1 MNNNDNSS
9 ASKHSLASAFSINF
23 LGNAPKWYKILILS
37 YLIINPIIFFINPF
51 VAGWVLMAEFIS
63 TLALALVC
71 YPLPSGGLLA
81 IEAVILGMTSAKNVY
96 HHVVDNFQVLLLLMF
111 MVAGIYFMKELL
123 LFIFTKLLVS
133 IRSKIVLSL
142 IFSFLGAFLSAFLDA
157 LTVTAVIITVAYGF
171 YGIYHKYASA
181 KGQKPNCSL
190 KDDEAIAEED
200 RQDLENFRGF
210 LRNLMMH
217 AAVGTALGGALT
229 LVGEPQN
236 LIIGGKMGWDFIE
249 FFIKCSPISIP
260 VFFAGL
266 LTCLLTEV
274 TKILGYGYQLPD
286 NVRKVL
292 EDEVKKTSD
301 NIDNR
306 TIARYVIEALAG
318 VFLIFALA
326 LHLAEV
332 GLIGLAVIIIITSFT
347 GVIEEHHFGE
357 SFTES
362 LPFTALLVV
371 FFTIVAVIA
380 DLGLFR
386 PIIEM
391 VFSMDGKS
399 QIMAFF
405 AANGVLSAISDN
417 VFVATV
423 YITEVVNALNSGV
436 IDNIQADKL
445 AVATNMGTNIP
456 SVATPNGQ
464 AAFLFLLTS
473 SLAPLIRLSYM
484 EMMKL
489 ALPYTIIMTTVAALA
504 THFNL

>member
-1 MNNNDNSS
+1 MQKETLLKSFG
-9 ASKHSLASAFSINF
+9 LNF
-23 LGNAPKWYKILILS
+23 LGSAPNWYKYLILT
-37 YLIINPIIFFINPF
+37 YLIINPIIFYINPF

-81 IEAVILGMTSAKNVY
+81 IEAVVLGMTKAESVY
-96 HHVVDNFQVLLLLMF
+96 HHVVDNFPVLLLLMF
-111 MVAGIYFMKELL
+111 MVAGIFFMKELL
-123 LFIFTKLLVS
+123 LFIFTRLLVS
-133 IRSKIVLSL
+133 VKSKILLSL

-157 LTVTAVIITVAYGF
+157 LTVTAVVISVAYGF

-181 KGQKPNCSL
+181 KGQKPNTGL
-190 KDDEAIAEED
+190 KDDSTIAEED
-200 RQDLENFRGF
+200 RNDLEQFRGF

-236 LIIGGKMGWDFIE
+236 LIIGKQMGWNFIE
-249 FFIKCSPISIP
+249 FFIQCSPVSVP
-260 VFFAGL
+260 VLIAGL
-266 LTCLLTEV
+266 ITCVLVEV
-274 TKILGYGYQLPD
+274 FKILGYGYQLPA

-292 EDEVKKTSD
+292 EDEVKKTSEQ
-301 NIDNR
+301 IDNR
-306 TIARYVIEALAG
+306 TIARYIAEGLAG
-318 VFLIFALA
+318 IFLIFALA

-332 GLIGLAVIIIITSFT
+332 GLVGLSIIILVSSFT
-347 GVIEEHHFGE
+347 GVTDEHRFGE

-380 DLGLFR
+380 DQQLFK
-386 PIIEM
+386 PIVDL
-391 VFSMDGKS
+391 VFSMDGKD

-405 AANGVLSAISDN
+405 VANGVLSAISDN

-423 YITEVVNALNSGV
+423 YITEVVGALKAGI
-436 IDNIQADKL
+436 IDAVQADKL
-445 AVATNMGTNIP
+445 AIATNMGTNIP

-473 SLAPLIRLSYM
+473 SLAPLIRLSYVQ
-484 EMMKL
+484 MMLL
-489 ALPYTIIMTTVAALA
+489 ALPYTIVMTTVAIIA
-504 THFNL
+504 THFFL